1 MTDPRA
7 GLQIWK
13 HSHGT
18 TKTSGWSDDEREE
31 FKADSILTVGD
42 GLEWLQIENFKQ
54 MRRGMVGRC
63 KTGTVRTR
71 RSHLKA
77 FGHALCWQP

>member
-18 TKTSGWSDDEREE
+18 TKTSGGSDDEREE
-31 FKADSILTVGD
+31 FKAHSILTIGD
-42 GLEWLQIENFKQ
+42 GL
-54 MRRGMVGRC
+54 
-63 KTGTVRTR
+63 
-71 RSHLKA
+71 
-77 FGHALCWQP
+77 